1 MFCFEYE
8 SATKAIKKQRKKKVT
23 ITKPCPD
30 CGAHL
35 ADKPASRYQH
45 RCRNRKCFLKIKKQH
60 IKLVLFKILVGKIKN
75 NFAVA
80 HSFSEG
86 LIHFLQITQKYYSIT
101 YLCVI
106 IIGSV

>member
-8 SATKAIKKQRKKKVT
+8 SATKAIQKKRKKKVT

-45 RCRNRKCFLKIKKQH
+45 RCRNRTCFLAYDARKK
-60 IKLVLFKILVGKIKN
+60 KNVFKK
-75 NFAVA
+75 
-80 HSFSEG
+80 
-86 LIHFLQITQKYYSIT
+86 
-101 YLCVI
+101 
-106 IIGSV
+106 